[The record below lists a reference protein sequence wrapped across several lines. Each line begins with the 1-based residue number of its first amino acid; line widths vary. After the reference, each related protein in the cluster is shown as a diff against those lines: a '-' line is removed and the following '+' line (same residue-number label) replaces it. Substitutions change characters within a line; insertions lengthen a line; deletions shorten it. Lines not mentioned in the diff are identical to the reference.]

1 MRRSL
6 PVLLLSLLA
15 FPPALPAQQPWEIL
29 AVRYGTI
36 TGFPLRGLMPGA
48 PEGESLDIAM
58 VVWVLRD
65 ADHVVLFDTGFFR
78 EEWLERFTFGDFER
92 PDRALER
99 AGIRAEDVTDVIVS
113 HAHWDHMGGIALFP
127 NATLWLQEAEYTYY
141 TGAAWQPGG
150 RTGGI
155 DRADI
160 EHLLTRNLAGQV
172 RFVGGDDVEIL
183 PGIRA
188 YTGARHTFASQYLR
202 VQSAEP
208 WVLASD
214 NAYLY
219 RNLHEGRASATFTPE
234 DREAN
239 VAAQRRMV
247 ELAGDPARVVPGHD
261 ALQFARFPTVTEGV
275 VRITSGGG
283 S

>member
-1 MRRSL
+1 MRRRL
-6 PVLLLSLLA
+6 FLLLSLLA
-15 FPPALPAQQPWEIL
+15 FAAPLPAQQWEIL

-36 TGFPLRGLMPGA
+36 ADFPLRGLMPGA
-48 PEGESLDIAM
+48 PEGEALDIAM
-58 VVWVLRD
+58 VMWVLRD
-65 ADHVVLFDTGFFR
+65 AEHVVLFDTGFFR
-78 EEWLERFTFGDFER
+78 EAWLERFTFGDFER
-92 PDRALER
+92 PDEALAR
-99 AGIRAEDVTDVIVS
+99 AGIRAEDVTDVIIS

-160 EHLLTRNLAGQV
+160 EHLLARNMAGQV
-172 RFVGGDDVEIL
+172 RFVAGDDVEIL

-188 YTGARHTFASQYLR
+188 YIGARHTFASQYLR
-202 VQSAEP
+202 VETPQP

-219 RNLHEGRASATFTPE
+219 RNLHEGRASATFSPE

-239 VAAQRRMV
+239 IAAQRRME

-261 ALQFARFPTVTEGV
+261 VLQFERFPTVTEGV
-275 VRITSGGG
+275 VRITAGGG
-283 S
+283 T